1 LSFRLE
7 ETGTNKNSLIKDDD
21 ELQERPILGM
31 LILKTGIKDKKIES
45 VNYELLVSHV
55 VFY

>member
-31 LILKTGIKDKKIES
+31 LILKTGIKDEK
-45 VNYELLVSHV
+45 
-55 VFY
+55 